1 MSLSTLEVFKHI
13 QPEGAVVLTDE
24 QLLDLQKTLNGILRD
39 IISVC
44 AKHHL
49 RYFLGGGSALGA
61 IRHHGFIPWDDD
73 IDINMPREDHDRFV
87 QVFRQEFGTKYWV
100 HTPEETAGYGL
111 LLSRVLLKGTSV
123 RTREDFHNPECG
135 AFIDIFVIENTYD
148 NAFLRNIHGFGCM
161 AFGFAQSCRKFFR
174 DRKELMELAKT
185 AEGDADRR
193 KEYIRTFRT
202 KIVLGAL
209 LSFAS
214 LDTWIRWSDRWYSR
228 CHDGSSRYVTI
239 PAGRGHFYGEL
250 YRREDICEGIPV
262 QYDDMK
268 VFVSKGYDLYL
279 KRLYGDYRK
288 IPEEADREKH
298 VFFAPFYLHAQNT
311 DNPAQSAGIT
321 DRGRS

>member
-39 IISVC
+39 IVSVC

-161 AFGFAQSCRKFFR
+161 AFGFAQSCRKFFH
-174 DRKELMELAKT
+174 KKY
-185 AEGDADRR
+185 DA
-193 KEYIRTFRT
+193 
-202 KIVLGAL
+202 
-209 LSFAS
+209 
-214 LDTWIRWSDRWYSR
+214 
-228 CHDGSSRYVTI
+228 
-239 PAGRGHFYGEL
+239 
-250 YRREDICEGIPV
+250 
-262 QYDDMK
+262 Q
-268 VFVSKGYDLYL
+268 
-279 KRLYGDYRK
+279 
-288 IPEEADREKH
+288 
-298 VFFAPFYLHAQNT
+298 
-311 DNPAQSAGIT
+311 
-321 DRGRS
+321 

>member
-135 AFIDIFVIENTYD
+135 AFIDIFVIENTYN

-174 DRKELMELAKT
+174 DRKALMELAKT

>member
-39 IISVC
+39 IVSVC

-49 RYFLGGGSALGA
+49 QYFLGGGSALGA

-135 AFIDIFVIENTYD
+135 AFIDIFVIENTE
-148 NAFLRNIHGFGCM
+148 
-161 AFGFAQSCRKFFR
+161 RKLFSGHFFR
-174 DRKELMELAKT
+174 
-185 AEGDADRR
+185 
-193 KEYIRTFRT
+193 
-202 KIVLGAL
+202 L
-209 LSFAS
+209 L
-214 LDTWIRWSDRWYSR
+214 
-228 CHDGSSRYVTI
+228 
-239 PAGRGHFYGEL
+239 
-250 YRREDICEGIPV
+250 
-262 QYDDMK
+262 
-268 VFVSKGYDLYL
+268 
-279 KRLYGDYRK
+279 RLTHG
-288 IPEEADREKH
+288 
-298 VFFAPFYLHAQNT
+298 
-311 DNPAQSAGIT
+311 SAGPTAGTAAAMTAAAAMLRFPQAADTFTASCT
-321 DRGRS
+321 DAKISVRVFRCSTMI

>member
-1 MSLSTLEVFKHI
+1 MLTGGKSISGLSE
-13 QPEGAVVLTDE
+13 
-24 QLLDLQKTLNGILRD
+24 
-39 IISVC
+39 
-44 AKHHL
+44 
-49 RYFLGGGSALGA
+49 
-61 IRHHGFIPWDDD
+61 
-73 IDINMPREDHDRFV
+73 
-87 QVFRQEFGTKYWV
+87 
-100 HTPEETAGYGL
+100 
-111 LLSRVLLKGTSV
+111 
-123 RTREDFHNPECG
+123 
-135 AFIDIFVIENTYD
+135 
-148 NAFLRNIHGFGCM
+148 
-161 AFGFAQSCRKFFR
+161 RK
-174 DRKELMELAKT
+174 L
-185 AEGDADRR
+185 
-193 KEYIRTFRT
+193 RT

>member
-123 RTREDFHNPECG
+123 RTREDFHNP
-135 AFIDIFVIENTYD
+135 
-148 NAFLRNIHGFGCM
+148 
-161 AFGFAQSCRKFFR
+161 S
-174 DRKELMELAKT
+174 
-185 AEGDADRR
+185 
-193 KEYIRTFRT
+193 
-202 KIVLGAL
+202 
-209 LSFAS
+209 
-214 LDTWIRWSDRWYSR
+214 
-228 CHDGSSRYVTI
+228 SSRTLTTTRSSGISTASAAWLSVLRSRAGSFSVT
-239 PAGRGHFYGEL
+239 
-250 YRREDICEGIPV
+250 
-262 QYDDMK
+262 
-268 VFVSKGYDLYL
+268 
-279 KRLYGDYRK
+279 
-288 IPEEADREKH
+288 EK
-298 VFFAPFYLHAQNT
+298 
-311 DNPAQSAGIT
+311 S
-321 DRGRS
+321 

>member
-39 IISVC
+39 IVSVC

-135 AFIDIFVIENTYD
+135 AFIDIFVIENT
-148 NAFLRNIHGFGCM
+148 
-161 AFGFAQSCRKFFR
+161 
-174 DRKELMELAKT
+174 
-185 AEGDADRR
+185 
-193 KEYIRTFRT
+193 TFRT

-298 VFFAPFYLHAQNT
+298 VFFATVLSACAEYGQPCAKRGYYRSRTKLKAAKPAQNLIHKET
-311 DNPAQSAGIT
+311 LA
-321 DRGRS
+321 